1 MIEKGVESG
10 TATNADFVQVRGQ
23 ARTITLWTVQNGTI
37 EDSSQVTITD
47 VSARAFVESF
57 RF

>member
-1 MIEKGVESG
+1 MIEKSVESR
-10 TATNADFVQVRGQ
+10 TATSADFVQVRGQ

-37 EDSSQVTITD
+37 GNSSQVTITD
-47 VSARAFVESF
+47 VSARAFLESF